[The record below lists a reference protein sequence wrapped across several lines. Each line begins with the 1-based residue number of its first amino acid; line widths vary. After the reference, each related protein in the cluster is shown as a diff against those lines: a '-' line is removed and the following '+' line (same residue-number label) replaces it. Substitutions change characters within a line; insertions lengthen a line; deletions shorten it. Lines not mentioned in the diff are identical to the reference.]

1 MEIQSRVDDG
11 RAVVALDG
19 RFDFN
24 AHYDLRKVT
33 DALLDDA
40 TVRAITV
47 DLARVDY
54 MDSSAL
60 GMLLLLRERC
70 EARGKTVALAG
81 ARGNVKLVLE
91 VANFHT
97 LFPMHA

>member
-1 MEIQSRVDDG
+1 MQIQARVDQG
-11 RAVVALDG
+11 HAVVTLDG

-24 AHYDLRKVT
+24 SHYELRKTT

-40 TVRAITV
+40 AIRELTV
-47 DLARVDY
+47 DLTRVDY

-70 EARGKTVALAG
+70 QARGKSVSLAG